1 MNEKIHTVSEITTI
15 VKNLLEEKIGNIYV
29 KGEISGLKIPESGH
43 CYFSLKDEFNQIKVA
58 LFKHSAKRLNIEL
71 KDGQEVVIF
80 GKLSIYGKK
89 SEYQIIAEDI
99 QISGIGD
106 LLLKFEKLKKK
117 LAEKGLFDES
127 RKRPIPE
134 FPCKV
139 GIITSRTGAAIRDIL
154 NILSRRYTDLEI
166 IIKPVLVQGDEAPG
180 QIIEAIKIL
189 NEIGDIDVIVLARGG
204 GSIEDLW
211 AFNDENLAYAI
222 YESKIPII
230 SAVGHEIDWTIA
242 DFVADLR
249 APTPSAAAE
258 LLVPDK
264 NELLKI
270 LNRQMRNIYNLTLSI
285 LNNSKEKL
293 NSLIKR
299 YAFKIPERIYEE
311 QVQRLDDVIIN
322 LNEIMDMKLKELD
335 EKILNMN
342 DKLNILNPLTI
353 LKRGFSIVYDE
364 KGRLV
369 KESEKVLKNE
379 NIKIKLYKG
388 KLIAQVK
395 EKE

>member
-58 LFKHSAKRLNIEL
+58 LFKYSAKRLNIEL

>member
-1 MNEKIHTVSEITTI
+1 MGDKIHTVSEATMII
-15 VKNLLEEKIGNIYV
+15 KELLEENIGSVYI

-58 LFKHSAKRLNIEL
+58 LFKHTANKLDIDL
-71 KDGQEVVIF
+71 KDGQEVVVF
-80 GKLSIYGKK
+80 GKISIYGKK

-99 QISGIGD
+99 KISGIGE

-134 FPCKV
+134 FPRKV

-166 IIKPVLVQGDEAPG
+166 IIKPTLVQGNEAPE

-189 NEIGDIDVIVLARGG
+189 NEFDDIDVIILARGG

-258 LLVPDK
+258 ILVPDK
-264 NELLKI
+264 NELLNI
-270 LNRQMRNIYNLTLSI
+270 LIKQMKNIHNLMLSI
-285 LNNSKEKL
+285 INSNKEKL

-299 YAFKIPERIYEE
+299 YAFKIPEKIYEE
-311 QVQRLDDVIIN
+311 QVQRLDDAIIN
-322 LNEIMDMKLKELD
+322 LNEVIDVKIKELN
-335 EKILNMN
+335 EKILNIK
-342 DKLNILNPLTI
+342 DKLNILNPLKV

-364 KGRLV
+364 KNRLV

-379 NIKIKLYKG
+379 NIKIRLYKG